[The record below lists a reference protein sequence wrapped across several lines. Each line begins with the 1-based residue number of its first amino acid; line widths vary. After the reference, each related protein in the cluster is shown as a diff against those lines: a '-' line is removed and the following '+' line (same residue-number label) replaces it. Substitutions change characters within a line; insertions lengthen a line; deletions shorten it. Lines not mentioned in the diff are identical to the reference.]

1 MVTLQ
6 AVRASASPDLYPRHL
21 LPGCESA
28 LVLFAAAWH
37 GKQDAVWMAEAG
49 LATTCVDTDQEKLL
63 EMALVYPDDWQFVE
77 ADVFE
82 YVLRT
87 ERQWDVV
94 SIDCPTNLFDRC
106 AELLPLWCRVA
117 RKAVVLGCGIDT
129 VIVVPEGWLTGARM
143 HRSNFNGGVCWAVLQ
158 KLTDPLA
165 EDWQP

>member
-1 MVTLQ
+1 MVTLE

-49 LATTCVDTDQEKLL
+49 LAATCVDVDAAKLD
-63 EMALVYPDDWQFVE
+63 EMAGAYPDGWEYVVS
-77 ADVFE
+77 DVFE

-87 ERQWDVV
+87 ERKWDVV
-94 SIDCPTNLFDRC
+94 SIDCPTNLFERC

-117 RKAVVLGCGIDT
+117 RKAVVLGCGAGT
-129 VIVVPEGWLTGARM
+129 MVVVPEGWSTGARL
-143 HRSNFNGGVCWAVLQ
+143 HRSNFNGGVCWAVLER
-158 KLTDPLA
+158 A
-165 EDWQP
+165 